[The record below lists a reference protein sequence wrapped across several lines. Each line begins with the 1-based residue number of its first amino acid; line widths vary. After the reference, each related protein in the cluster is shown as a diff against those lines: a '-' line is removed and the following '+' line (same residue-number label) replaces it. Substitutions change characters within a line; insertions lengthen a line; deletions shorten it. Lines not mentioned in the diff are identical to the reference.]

1 MSKRNI
7 VFRKDSERELGFGGN
22 TAAQRQMN
30 RDGSSNVERKNT
42 NRFSPIN
49 IYHYLVTISWKQFN
63 VYVLTAYLI
72 VNFFFAC
79 IYYFVIGVDQL
90 GGMGMESEWRKFA
103 EAFFFSAQT
112 ITTVGYGHISPKGL
126 EASAVAAMESLFGL
140 LSFALA
146 TGLLYGRFSRPTAKI
161 LFSNNAL
168 IAPFKEGK
176 AFMFKLVNARPN
188 TLIEAEVS
196 VIFAYDEVGVE
207 KPVRRFQNLKL
218 DISKISFLALSW
230 TLVHPIDEESP
241 MHGITEEDFKSMNIE
256 VFILLKAIDDAYAT
270 QVFTRS
276 SYRNE
281 DVVWNAKFRNII
293 EQTSTGKLTIDVN
306 RIHEFD
312 KIEIN

>member
-1 MSKRNI
+1 MSKQKI
-7 VFRKDSERELGFGGN
+7 QLKKDNERELGFGGS
-22 TAAQRQMN
+22 TATQRQMN
-30 RDGSSNVERKNT
+30 RDGSSNVQRINVH
-42 NRFSPIN
+42 RFSPIN
-49 IYHYLVTISWKQFN
+49 IYHYLVTISWTRFN
-63 VYVLTAYLI
+63 IYVLSSYLA

-79 IYYFVIGVDQL
+79 IYYFIIGVEQL

-103 EAFFFSAQT
+103 ESFFFSAQT

-168 IAPFKEGK
+168 ITPFKQGK
-176 AFMFKLVNARPN
+176 ALMFKLVNARPN
-188 TLIEAEVS
+188 TLIEAEIN
-196 VIFAYDEVGVE
+196 VIFAYDDIFAE

-218 DISKISFLALSW
+218 DISRISFLVLSW

-241 MHGITEEDFKSMNIE
+241 LHDITEEDLKRMNAE

-270 QVFTRS
+270 QVYTRT
-276 SYRNE
+276 SYRSA

-293 EQTSTGKLTIDVN
+293 EPSSAGKLTIDVD
-306 RIHEFD
+306 RIHEYD
-312 KIEIN
+312 LLN

>member
-7 VFRKDSERELGFGGN
+7 VFRKDSERELGFGGS
-22 TAAQRQMN
+22 TASQRQMN
-30 RDGSSNVERKNT
+30 RDGSSNMERIGVH
-42 NRFSPIN
+42 RFSPIN
-49 IYHYLVTISWKQFN
+49 IYHYLVSIPWMKFN
-63 VYVLTAYLI
+63 LLVFSAYLI
-72 VNFFFAC
+72 VNLFFAC
-79 IYYFVIGVDQL
+79 IFYFVIGVEQL
-90 GGMGMESEWRKFA
+90 GGLGIESEARKFA

-112 ITTVGYGHISPKGL
+112 ITTVGYGHISPKGM
-126 EASAVAAMESLFGL
+126 EASAVAALESLFGL

-196 VIFAYDEVGVE
+196 VIFAYDEIGVE
-207 KPVRRFQNLKL
+207 KPIRRFQSLKL

-230 TLVHPIDEESP
+230 TVVHPIDEESA
-241 MHGITEEDFKSMNIE
+241 MFGITQEDFKLMNVE

-270 QVFTRS
+270 QVYTRS

-293 EQTSTGKLTIDVN
+293 EQTSSGKLTIDVN